1 MKKLVPFMFGL
12 FVIVSL
18 FTACTGPDK
27 SQAQGQSG
35 AAKDSVA
42 ASGGGDAKE
51 IWTYE
56 DETDKMTSKITHKA
70 QVVSTNALNL
80 QFPYNDDNDRAHVT
94 LRKQDG
100 EINAWLYVD
109 KGQFIYGLDSTTV
122 RIRFDQDQPLE
133 FACGRSS
140 DASSNLMFILDTAT
154 FIKQLKKSKKMIIEA
169 TFYQDGAQQMEFDT
183 AGLKWND

>member
-12 FVIVSL
+12 FVMGSL

-27 SQAQGQSG
+27 SQAAGASG

-42 ASGGGDAKE
+42 ANGSSDAKE
-51 IWTYE
+51 IWTYK

-70 QVVSTNALNL
+70 QVISTNALNL

-100 EINAWLYVD
+100 QVDILLYVD

-122 RIRFDQDQPLE
+122 RVRFDQDPPLE
-133 FACGRSS
+133 VAGSRSS
-140 DASSNLMFILDTAT
+140 DASSDLMFILDTAS